1 VKDEDYVLEIIHE
14 IDVNV
19 PGDYEVVYKFT
30 NKNDQNDVKQVKQIV
45 TVYAE
50 GDPNE
55 IKSVESTQ
63 AIYPDWLTDVT
74 VKLVQPAGTLYYY
87 LSGNE
92 TETLETVLEG
102 EQIEVDSENVVIENL
117 AIGDSTYIHIVIFHN
132 GYTDVFSHQLNRM
145 NVLEIST
152 PQEFYDA
159 VFNADSKENYFL
171 LTANLDF
178 SEFEWQGLGP
188 RFYGILDGNGYAISN
203 LTINVPDSTKVGI
216 FTELDGAT
224 IKNLVFDNVEIY
236 SMKERAGI
244 LAGITTN
251 HATNIENITVYNSKV
266 TIGDSTTEGTN
277 HYAGLLLGR
286 SEVSTVI
293 SNVYVRDSEVI
304 VFGKYVGGLVGQ
316 VEKADLT
323 IEDADVEIK
332 VTEGLTSEV
341 AGGIV
346 GRNKGTLTINRTV
359 AKVEVT
365 GHKYLGGFIGI
376 NEGSAN
382 ITDSLITGKLVGGAS
397 DKGAGAVVGY
407 LKEGTVDV
415 LENVWVV
422 AFTGENDRDE
432 KVTVSEDFRIES
444 LETVSVSIWWTE
456 NIPSIAESE
465 LWDVAG
471 FATLIREEVVKY
483 TITFV
488 VEDIDIDPIQVRA
501 NQTAVLPVPE
511 KDGYKFMGWFVDE
524 NYGTP
529 FDPDTPITGDLTL
542 FGKFEEITLPSYT
555 VTFDTDEGSAI
566 DPVNVYEGE
575 KVAKPKDPVKE
586 GFEFAGWYKDS
597 EHTEEFDFDTP
608 ITGNITLYAK
618 WDPLIK
624 VTFVANGGQVFLGD
638 EEVNYIYLKPDSLLP
653 ELTVQKK
660 GHNFVGWFSD
670 PDLTE
675 AFDLETPI
683 SEEITLYAAW
693 EEAVEPILIE
703 TADDFI
709 AFLNDPQEKIYY
721 LAADLDLTDKT
732 YTPTSFSGILDGK
745 GHTIRNLSFS
755 GGDRSGL
762 FTYIRGTVRNI
773 VFEDVTINSSG
784 RAGLIA
790 GEIDVTGVLIENIV
804 VKNLTVTGSQEN
816 GVAGLV
822 AVIKDGAGSATFAN
836 ISMENVTIINAG
848 QKNAGAIVAYVRG
861 KEATIIRDIHLKDV
875 VVKATE
881 HVGGVVGCIRTTQP
895 LSMDRVVLE
904 NINLEGGNYVAGF
917 VGRMYSEGYTGV
929 TLTDALIK
937 GLEIVGSDK
946 YNNVVTGRYE
956 DIVMTSVFG
965 GDFTLPGTSKDGQTV
980 LAEIDDFT
988 ALDEAWFEDNLPA
1001 LTEGLWSIVDG
1012 MPVLAVFPEE

>member
-1 VKDEDYVLEIIHE
+1 
-14 IDVNV
+14 
-19 PGDYEVVYKFT
+19 
-30 NKNDQNDVKQVKQIV
+30 
-45 TVYAE
+45 
-50 GDPNE
+50 
-55 IKSVESTQ
+55 
-63 AIYPDWLTDVT
+63 
-74 VKLVQPAGTLYYY
+74 
-87 LSGNE
+87 
-92 TETLETVLEG
+92 
-102 EQIEVDSENVVIENL
+102 
-117 AIGDSTYIHIVIFHN
+117 
-132 GYTDVFSHQLNRM
+132 M
-145 NVLEIST
+145 
-152 PQEFYDA
+152 
-159 VFNADSKENYFL
+159 
-171 LTANLDF
+171 
-178 SEFEWQGLGP
+178 
-188 RFYGILDGNGYAISN
+188 
-203 LTINVPDSTKVGI
+203 
-216 FTELDGAT
+216 
-224 IKNLVFDNVEIY
+224 
-236 SMKERAGI
+236 
-244 LAGITTN
+244 
-251 HATNIENITVYNSKV
+251 
-266 TIGDSTTEGTN
+266 
-277 HYAGLLLGR
+277 
-286 SEVSTVI
+286 
-293 SNVYVRDSEVI
+293 
-304 VFGKYVGGLVGQ
+304 
-316 VEKADLT
+316 
-323 IEDADVEIK
+323 
-332 VTEGLTSEV
+332 
-341 AGGIV
+341 
-346 GRNKGTLTINRTV
+346 
-359 AKVEVT
+359 T

-542 FGKFEEITLPSYT
+542 YGKFEEITLPSYT

-575 KVAKPKDPVKE
+575 TVAKPKDPVKE